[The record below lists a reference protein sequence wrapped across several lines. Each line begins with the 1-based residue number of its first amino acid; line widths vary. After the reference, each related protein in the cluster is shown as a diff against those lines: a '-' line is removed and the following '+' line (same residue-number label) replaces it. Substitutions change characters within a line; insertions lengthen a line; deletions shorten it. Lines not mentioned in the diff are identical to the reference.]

1 MNSNNE
7 IPQTVFNCLNIINDI
22 LKKEEKRN
30 YLVFSLTDPDII
42 ELRNLLPD
50 GCLSISENSSGKVP
64 NGFHYCQI
72 DLNKIRN
79 TQKRK
84 PNKST
89 ASDLDLDQNLEQEE
103 ER

>member
-7 IPQTVFNCLNIINDI
+7 IPQTVFNCLNIITDI

-30 YLVFSLTDPDII
+30 YLVFSLTDPDINK
-42 ELRNLLPD
+42 LRNLLPD
-50 GCLSISENSSGKVP
+50 GCLTISDRSSGKVP

-79 TQKRK
+79 RQKRK

-89 ASDLDLDQNLEQEE
+89 ASDLDLEQEE

>member
-1 MNSNNE
+1 MNLKNE

-22 LKKEEKRN
+22 LKKDEKRN
-30 YLVFSLTDPDII
+30 YLVFSLTDPDINR
-42 ELRNLLPD
+42 LRNLLPD
-50 GCLSISENSSGKVP
+50 GCLTISDSSSGKVP

-84 PNKST
+84 PNKPT
-89 ASDLDLDQNLEQEE
+89 VSDLDLEQEE